1 MTFEAFHAELDS
13 IQARILTMAE
23 HSLGMLTDGM
33 TCLKTTD
40 IVLGNDIMD
49 RKNILSEMHE
59 EIEERIMRV
68 FTLYHPVADDLR
80 RIVCYNV
87 MNYSLYRIGRMGKD
101 IAKNVL
107 EDLNDGLN
115 VSIQSLWVM
124 SDMVVGMLED
134 IIRAFRISTVMDL
147 DSLGRRDDKVDAM
160 RTGIFRECLTYMME
174 DPRNIHRGIMCI
186 TVSRHLE
193 RCGDYA
199 CIMAEKIYFM
209 VEGARVEIR

>member
-13 IQARILTMAE
+13 IQVRILTMAE

-33 TCLKTTD
+33 KCLKTTD

-49 RKNILSEMHE
+49 RKNVLSELHE

-107 EDLNDGLN
+107 EDPNAGLN

-124 SDMVVGMLED
+124 SDMVVAMLED
-134 IIRAFRISTVMDL
+134 IITAFRTTTVMDL
-147 DSLGRRDDKVDAM
+147 NSLGRRDDQVDAM
-160 RTGIFRECLTYMME
+160 RAGIFRECLTYMME
-174 DPRNIHRGIMCI
+174 DPRNIHGGIMCI

-193 RCGDYA
+193 RCGDHA

>member
-13 IQARILTMAE
+13 IQARILIMAE

-40 IVLGNDIMD
+40 TVLGNDVMD
-49 RKNILSEMHE
+49 RKKALSELHE
-59 EIEERIMRV
+59 EIEERIMRI

-101 IAKNVL
+101 IAKNVI
-107 EDLNDGLN
+107 DDRNDGLN
-115 VSIQSLWVM
+115 VSMQSLWVM

-134 IIRAFRISTVMDL
+134 IITAFRTSTVMEL
-147 DSLGRRDDKVDAM
+147 DSLGRRDDRVDAM

-174 DPRNIHRGIMCI
+174 DPRNIHSGIMCI

-193 RCGDYA
+193 RCGDHA
-199 CIMAEKIYFM
+199 CIMAEKCYFM